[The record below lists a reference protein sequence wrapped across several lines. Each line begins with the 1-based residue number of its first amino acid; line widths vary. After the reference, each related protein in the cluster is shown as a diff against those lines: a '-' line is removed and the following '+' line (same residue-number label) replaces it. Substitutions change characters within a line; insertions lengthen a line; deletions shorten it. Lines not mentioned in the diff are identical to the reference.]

1 MSAVPTMAMTLP
13 NELQWLYGDLFLR
26 RLEFERKH
34 PEALRSR
41 MIRKLYGRPDTAN
54 YWDGLVR
61 SYRNA
66 LVNPDEAPRKVAD
79 ELHVE
84 SRDFDA
90 ALFDSYA
97 EIGAVPKLAALGFD
111 SFEVLIR
118 PGGRNSPKTAD
129 LRAKRRGEPAALE
142 IKNLRAHE
150 CVETYM
156 EKLFYD
162 FQLKGQDM
170 SGLRL
175 VVQHSFRGTLKEP
188 EKLVLANVVQTI
200 RDYPRNRNVT
210 VQLSERGAARFR
222 IEDGS
227 GDAICSDGALFSEMI
242 GNVRDFEGLFR
253 KIVDDLQ
260 RAEKQLY
267 SPTVEAVGVR
277 AAVMRWEIPWFRTV
291 VPTRLPQ
298 VAAEILQRALAE
310 LSRPIDLHVF
320 SDHKF
325 DLFSTLR

>member
-1 MSAVPTMAMTLP
+1 MATTLP
-13 NELQWLYGDLFLR
+13 KELQWLYRDLFLR
-26 RLEFERKH
+26 RLEFERSH
-34 PEALRSR
+34 PEVPWSQ
-41 MIRKLYGRPDTAN
+41 MIRKLYGRPEMAN

-61 SYRNA
+61 NYRNA

-79 ELHVE
+79 EFQVD

-97 EIGAVPKLAALGFD
+97 EFGAVPKLAALGFD
-111 SFEVLIR
+111 SFEVLVR
-118 PGGRNSPKTAD
+118 PGGPNSPKTAD
-129 LRAKRRGEPAALE
+129 LKAKRRTEDAALE

-150 CVETYM
+150 CVETYLI
-156 EKLFYD
+156 KLFYD
-162 FQLKGQDM
+162 LKLKGQDM

-175 VVQHSFRGTLKEP
+175 VVQHSFRGTLNQT
-188 EKLVLANVVQTI
+188 EKQPLAGIVTTI
-200 RDYPRNRNVT
+200 RDYPRNENIA
-210 VQLSERGAARFR
+210 VQLSDRASARFR

-242 GNVRDFEGLFR
+242 GNVRDFDGLFR

-267 SPTVEAVGVR
+267 SPAVEAVSVR
-277 AAVMRWEIPWFRTV
+277 VAVMRWDIPWFRTV
-291 VPTRLPQ
+291 VPSRLQ
-298 VAAEILQRALAE
+298 QTAAEILQHALAE

-325 DLFSTLR
+325 DLFSTVR

>member
-1 MSAVPTMAMTLP
+1 MSALTTTVTTLP
-13 NELQWLYGDLFLR
+13 GELHWLFGDSFVR
-26 RLEFERKH
+26 RIELERHRRE
-34 PEALRSR
+34 LMWSQT
-41 MIRKLYGRPDTAN
+41 IRKLYGRPNMAN
-54 YWDGLVR
+54 HWATRIRD
-61 SYRNA
+61 YRDA
-66 LVNPDEAPRKVAD
+66 LVNPEEAVRKVVD
-79 ELHVE
+79 ELQVDCE
-84 SRDFDA
+84 NFDA

-97 EIGAVPKLAALGFD
+97 EIGAVPKLAALGFE
-111 SFEVLIR
+111 SFEVLVR
-118 PGGRNSPKTAD
+118 PAGPNSPKTAD
-129 LRAKRRGEPAALE
+129 LKAKRRGEDAALE

-150 CVETYM
+150 CVESYM

-175 VVQHSFRGTLKEP
+175 VVQHSFRGTINET
-188 EKLVLANVVQTI
+188 EKQVLARIVKRI
-200 RDYPRNRNVT
+200 RDYPRNENNT
-210 VQLSERGAARFR
+210 VQLSDRAAARFR

-242 GNVRDFEGLFR
+242 GSVSDFEGFFR

-267 SPTVEAVGVR
+267 SPVAEAVSVR
-277 AAVMRWEIPWFRTV
+277 VAVMRWDIPWFRTI
-291 VPTRLPQ
+291 VPSHLQR

-325 DLFSTLR
+325 DLFSTLK